1 MSGIKVASNTWTCFP
16 TIMRD
21 VAISFDFC
29 KFLPFTH
36 YSASY
41 CSVEFLALTKGFLA
55 YLSTYLSLA
64 CTIYILVLLAKD
76 SKFATSLKC
85 IFVN

>member
-1 MSGIKVASNTWTCFP
+1 MVIFQVATKRLEFVDMSGIKVASNTWTCFP

-41 CSVEFLALTKGFLA
+41 CSVECLALTKGFLA
-55 YLSTYLSLA
+55 YLSTYLS
-64 CTIYILVLLAKD
+64 
-76 SKFATSLKC
+76 
-85 IFVN
+85 